1 MDVSRVSRNDW
12 IIGGGFVLMFIGTV
26 TPWYG
31 AKFSFI
37 DYTVNGWHGSYL
49 GWLTFL
55 LCLMAAAVVL
65 RHLVPDLA
73 VALPVPDAVIAV
85 ACGGVSALI
94 VFIRIL
100 AKPDG
105 AGLRWGIFVSLV
117 GALVVAVAGFLKYGE
132 VGTPAA
138 TSLAPPA
145 PGTQPVPPAPMM
157 PPPPPAP
164 TSQVT
169 APTPVAQPTPP
180 APTMPASPVAPVQV
194 APPPPATP
202 AAQPVPA
209 APAAPAPA
217 DAESEPAAEQSA
229 AAASARF
236 CIKCGS
242 AFPSPEAR
250 FCAKCGTPRQ
260 QA

>member
-1 MDVSRVSRNDW
+1 MDVSKVSRNDW

-26 TPWYG
+26 APWYG
-31 AKFSFI
+31 VDLGFASV
-37 DYTVNGWHGSYL
+37 TANGWHGSYL

-55 LCLMAAAVVL
+55 LCLAAALVVL
-65 RHLVPDLA
+65 RPLVPDLA
-73 VALPVPDAVIAV
+73 LSLPVPEAVIAV

-94 VFIRIL
+94 VVIRIFT
-100 AKPDG
+100 KPQFT
-105 AGLRWGIFVSLV
+105 GLRWGIFVSLV

-138 TSLAPPA
+138 AASAPPSFVA
-145 PGTQPVPPAPMM
+145 PAQAVPPAPQVAA
-157 PPPPPAP
+157 PVQAVPPAP
-164 TSQVT
+164 QV
-169 APTPVAQPTPP
+169 AAPVAQPAPAMPAPDVAPQGPP
-180 APTMPASPVAPVQV
+180 AA
-194 APPPPATP
+194 
-202 AAQPVPA
+202 A
-209 APAAPAPA
+209 APATEDRAPV
-217 DAESEPAAEQSA
+217 AEQSA
-229 AAASARF
+229 AASASRF

>member
-1 MDVSRVSRNDW
+1 MDASRVSRNDW

-55 LCLMAAAVVL
+55 LCLVAAAAVL
-65 RHLVPDLA
+65 RHLVPDLGA
-73 VALPVPDAVIAV
+73 ALPVPDAVIAL

-94 VFIRIL
+94 VIIRMIT
-100 AKPDG
+100 KPEG
-105 AGLRWGIFVSLV
+105 AGLRWGIFVSLA

-132 VGTPAA
+132 IGRPAGTAA
-138 TSLAPPA
+138 AAAPA
-145 PGTQPVPPAPMM
+145 PVAQPV

-164 TSQVT
+164 QAA
-169 APTPVAQPTPP
+169 APVPP
-180 APTMPASPVAPVQV
+180 PPLAMPADA
-194 APPPPATP
+194 APPPQAPVAAPAQ
-202 AAQPVPA
+202 AAPPP
-209 APAAPAPA
+209 PAAPAPA
-217 DAESEPAAEQSA
+217 AQESGPAVEPGA
-229 AAASARF
+229 AAPASRF

-242 AFPSPEAR
+242 ALPSPEAR
-250 FCAKCGTPRQ
+250 FCPKCGTPRQ
-260 QA
+260 